1 MYKVEVNYFGL
12 DEMPPSRSW
21 NRLIVFR
28 GESGRGQAW
37 SDTW

>member
-1 MYKVEVNYFGL
+1 VKVNYFGL
-12 DEMPPSRSW
+12 DEVLPSHSW

-28 GESGRGQAW
+28 CENGRGQVW